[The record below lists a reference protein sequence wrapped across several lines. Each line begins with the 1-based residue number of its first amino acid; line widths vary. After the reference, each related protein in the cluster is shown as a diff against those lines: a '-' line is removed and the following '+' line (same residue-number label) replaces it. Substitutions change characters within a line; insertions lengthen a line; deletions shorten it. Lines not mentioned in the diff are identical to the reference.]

1 MRSATRSIPSRWGAL
16 VLAAILVGIPLPALA
31 QQPIEI
37 TKTDVTKQKTI
48 DASQIAVLSVRLG
61 DPKDQALKTL
71 QGMTNVKIQED
82 AASGRIFV
90 YSPATSNLVVMS
102 VRAVEGL
109 VTTIN
114 LVGGFGEW
122 LQGDTKILFRG
133 FEDDSL
139 RYKLIGREDQRQVV
153 RGGTKEAPSE
163 NVMYSYFKEGI
174 LLSLTVRQTGEK
186 KMESAREMVLMFPP
200 RAR

>member
-1 MRSATRSIPSRWGAL
+1 MQRMRRRIL
-16 VLAAILVGIPLPALA
+16 LILAATTLVVLPIPAGWA

-37 TKTDVTKQKTI
+37 TKADLTKQKTI
-48 DASQIAVLSVRLG
+48 DASQVIVLGVRLG
-61 DPKDQALKTL
+61 DPKEQALKTL
-71 QGMTNVKIQED
+71 QGLNNVKVQED

-102 VRAVEGL
+102 VRAIEGM

-122 LQGDTKILFRG
+122 LQGDSRTLFRG

-139 RYKLIGREDQRQVV
+139 RYKLIGREDQRQELLVGKGL
-153 RGGTKEAPSE
+153 RA
-163 NVMYSYFKEGI
+163 
-174 LLSLTVRQTGEK
+174 LLSQDAGRIGITAAVH
-186 KMESAREMVLMFPP
+186 ARPRIFPTRRP
-200 RAR
+200 AVPGG